1 MRSCVAHYK
10 TESDN
15 NCTAAEITQWLG
27 YMTLIDLNQISI
39 IKDYLN
45 LWKIM

>member
-1 MRSCVAHYK
+1 MRSCIAYYK
-10 TESDN
+10 TESAN
-15 NCTAAEITQWLG
+15 NCTAAEITQCLG